1 MRPRPDPLQAT
12 LNRFWVTV
20 RCYRG
25 AIDLLVLA
33 IDRRRVA
40 LDCGCGALDR
50 ERCRKNCAVEAHDW
64 MMAGEAIFLRYA
76 SPHSQRDSQQTCG
89 RGLRD
94 YLADPS
100 NFPRWSEFLTAM
112 RREQDEWI
120 AATPQGEVRIR
131 FVERNQFGVVD
142 HHVTTPTGAT
152 VYVPLRVV
160 PNGGEAEVLFTV
172 FRLPQMTEQQ
182 FEADVGLVLRDLEN
196 LRRVLAPAKG

>member
-1 MRPRPDPLQAT
+1 MQART
-12 LNRFWVTV
+12 VSVTV
-20 RCYRG
+20 NRPAAEVY
-25 AIDLLVLA
+25 
-33 IDRRRVA
+33 
-40 LDCGCGALDR
+40 
-50 ERCRKNCAVEAHDW
+50 
-64 MMAGEAIFLRYA
+64 
-76 SPHSQRDSQQTCG
+76 
-89 RGLRD
+89 D

-142 HHVTTPTGAT
+142 HHVTTPSGAT

-160 PNGGEAEVLFTV
+160 PNGEEAEVLFTV

-196 LRRVLAPAKG
+196 LRRVLAPAKT